1 MKGRGRFI
9 MFFVLAA
16 ALAAGLTSCGGGSSS
31 GSGNEETTHPTA
43 QSGEAVGGKEADRNE
58 VEGETAETAAAMKVL
73 TAFMKARAA
82 SDWATECSYAG
93 APALAPLEE
102 MAKENPQY
110 KGKPCPVLLAA
121 LAELQPKNVRENN
134 LTGSITVRTEG
145 SRAVALYH
153 GPEGKAYAMPMVKE
167 GGDWKVAS
175 LLTEPA

>member
-31 GSGNEETTHPTA
+31 GGGNEETTHL
-43 QSGEAVGGKEADRNE
+43 
-58 VEGETAETAAAMKVL
+58 EGETAETAAAMKVL

-82 SDWATECSYAG
+82 SDWATECGYAS

-121 LAELQPKNVRENN
+121 LAELQPKDVRENN

-145 SRAVALYH
+145 SKAVALYH